1 MPYNNYISHERTANG
16 SPYEE
21 KHIIMHYAFCIVHY
35 PDKFCFSCDFMKC
48 NLCPRNCNTDRNE
61 KKGVCGVGN
70 TLKIAR
76 AAPHFWE
83 EPCISGYGGSGTVFF
98 SGCNLKCVFCQ
109 NHEISSGCYGKEIT
123 VSRLKEIYA
132 ELIDSGVHNIN
143 LVTPS
148 HYTHKILE
156 SLSEPLPVPVV
167 WNSGGYDSTE
177 SLRQLE
183 GKVQIYLPDL
193 KYLSEAPAKKYS
205 LAPDYPDVAKKALL
219 EMFRQVGA
227 VEFDNDGIMEKGMLI
242 RHLMLPGEI
251 ENTLDVIDFVSS
263 TFGDKVIFS
272 LMSQFTPNPQCKLP
286 ELSRTVSEE
295 EYNKAVDYMYLC
307 GMENAYVQ
315 DFSSAKTEYTPPF
328 DLSGV

>member
-1 MPYNNYISHERTANG
+1 MPYAIDL
-16 SPYEE
+16 
-21 KHIIMHYAFCIVHY
+21 
-35 PDKFCFSCDFMKC
+35 DKFCFSCDFMKC
-48 NLCPRNCNTDRNE
+48 NLCPRKCNTDRNE

-148 HYTHKILE
+148 HYAHKILE
-156 SLSEPLPVPVV
+156 SLDEPLPVPVV

-177 SLRQLE
+177 TLRQLD
-183 GKVQIYLPDL
+183 GKVSIYLPDL
-193 KYLSEAPAKKYS
+193 KYMSEDTAKKYS
-205 LAPDYPDVAKKALL
+205 LAPDYPAVATKALI
-219 EMFRQVGA
+219 EMYRQVGP
-227 VEFDNDGIMEKGMLI
+227 VKLDNDGIMEKGMII
-242 RHLMLPGEI
+242 RHLMLPGEA

-263 TFGDKVIFS
+263 QFGDNVIFS
-272 LMSQFTPNPQCKLP
+272 LMSQFTPTHGCTIP
-286 ELSRTVSEE
+286 ELSRTISEE
-295 EYNKAVDYMYLC
+295 EYNRAVDYMYLC
-307 GMENAYVQ
+307 GMENAYIQ
-315 DFSSAKTEYTPPF
+315 DFSSAKKEYTPPF

>member
-1 MPYNNYISHERTANG
+1 MPYATDL
-16 SPYEE
+16 
-21 KHIIMHYAFCIVHY
+21 
-35 PDKFCFSCDFMKC
+35 DKFCFSCDFMKC
-48 NLCPRNCNTDRNE
+48 NLCPRKCNTDRNE

-98 SGCNLKCVFCQ
+98 SGCSLKCVFCQ
-109 NHEISSGCYGKEIT
+109 NHEISSGCFGKEIT

-148 HYTHKILE
+148 HYAHKILE
-156 SLSEPLPVPVV
+156 SLDEPLPVPVV

-177 SLRQLE
+177 TLRQLD
-183 GKVQIYLPDL
+183 GKVSIYLPDL
-193 KYLSEAPAKKYS
+193 KYMSEDTAKKYS
-205 LAPDYPDVAKKALL
+205 LAPDYPAVAKKALI
-219 EMFRQVGA
+219 EMYRQVGP
-227 VEFDNDGIMEKGMLI
+227 VKLDNDGIMEKGMII
-242 RHLMLPGEI
+242 RHLMLPGEA

-263 TFGDKVIFS
+263 QFGDNVIFS
-272 LMSQFTPNPQCKLP
+272 LMSQFTPTHGCNIP
-286 ELSRTVSEE
+286 ELSRTISEE
-295 EYNKAVDYMYLC
+295 EYNRAVDYMYLC
-307 GMENAYVQ
+307 GMENAYIQ
-315 DFSSAKTEYTPPF
+315 DFSSAKKEYTPPF